1 MHARHQAG
9 GMTIASMKMITRI
22 ILLALLFA
30 ATTVTAGKGGFS
42 TAFLAQVEQHYGSAA
57 KQRVV
62 DWQQLIKAEQG
73 NHSSEWSLIH
83 TVNDFFNQM
92 RFVSDQEHWRRADYW
107 ATPVEFLA
115 TNGGDC
121 EDFSIA
127 KYFTLRELGV
137 PDEHLRITYVK
148 ALRLNQAHMVLA
160 YYETPDSDP
169 LILDNLI
176 PRIQPAYRRT
186 DLLPVYSFNGN
197 NLWMSKERGQGRLV
211 AGGSQR
217 INLWRDLN
225 LRMQQER
232 DRGRSFTAKSMTQ

>member
-1 MHARHQAG
+1 MPD
-9 GMTIASMKMITRI
+9 
-22 ILLALLFA
+22 ILLMLRYLLIALVLIS
-30 ATTVTAGKGGFS
+30 TPVTAGKGGFTPEFLS
-42 TAFLAQVEQHYGSAA
+42 TIEQQYGRDA
-57 KQRVV
+57 KQRVLN
-62 DWQQLIKAEQG
+62 WQNLIDSEQG
-73 NHSSEWSLIH
+73 GHSSEWSLIH

-92 RFVSDQEHWRRADYW
+92 QFVSDQEHWRRADYW

-137 PDEHLRITYVK
+137 PDERLRITYVK

-160 YYETPDSDP
+160 YYESPDSDP

-176 PRIQPAYRRT
+176 PRIVAAYQRT
-186 DLLPVYSFNGN
+186 DLLPVYSFNGK
-197 NLWMSKERGQGRLV
+197 NLWMAKERGQGRQV
-211 AGGSQR
+211 VGGSKR

-225 LRMQQER
+225 LRMKQER
-232 DRGRSFTAKSMTQ
+232 QRGRSFTASSMTP